1 MLAAYRGVQVPQS
14 EAYARLH
21 DWWSTVSTRAAFVAT
36 RVDDQRLVGNYSG
49 YANASA
55 TSEVARTIGQVPSP
69 AWMNGCPCFAAP
81 KPFMPEFG
89 FYPLAKKVEKADE
102 M

>member
-21 DWWSTVSTRAAFVAT
+21 DWWSTRAAFVAT

-55 TSEVARTIGQVPSP
+55 TSEVARTIGQVSSS
-69 AWMNGCPCFAAP
+69 
-81 KPFMPEFG
+81 
-89 FYPLAKKVEKADE
+89 
-102 M
+102 

>member
-14 EAYARLH
+14 QAYARLH
-21 DWWSTVSTRAAFVAT
+21 DWWSTVSTPAVFVAT

-55 TSEVARTIGQVPSP
+55 TSEVARTIGQASSS
-69 AWMNGCPCFAAP
+69 
-81 KPFMPEFG
+81 
-89 FYPLAKKVEKADE
+89 
-102 M
+102 